1 MAPGPEGIP
10 QPFPQP
16 LPQPLP
22 QTYPKPYGQ
31 GGAFGGAGAF
41 GAAFTPSAPSRAYA
55 SPRPESFP
63 SAESAADTGSD
74 PRDAR
79 DPRDERDD
87 DAPRGLLES
96 RYEWIVGMMYSFTD
110 ERVVRVLIALFT
122 AGMGVCATLEIL
134 FGFGAR
140 TQPALGIQIGCGVF
154 AFTAALWWLV
164 ISWPRLWTLFV
175 FVVLADIGIVAA
187 NLTADMPPEFAIGKT
202 AFLAVLGLVAGIF
215 LDRWML
221 ATHMVLSAGGV
232 TAIIG
237 WKLFTTDVPVL
248 GAMVV
253 WVPVMALTIA
263 IPTLLYTFVRS
274 VRLDQN

>member
-16 LPQPLP
+16 YPQ
-22 QTYPKPYGQ
+22 PYGQ
-31 GGAFGGAGAF
+31 GGGFGAAGAF
-41 GAAFTPSAPSRAYA
+41 GTAFTPSAPPRAYA
-55 SPRPESFP
+55 SPRTETYP
-63 SAESAADTGSD
+63 AADSAVDTTGD
-74 PRDAR
+74 QRDSR

-87 DAPRGLLES
+87 DAPRSLLES

-122 AGMGVCATLEIL
+122 AGMGVCATLEIF
-134 FGFGAR
+134 FGFAAR

-154 AFTAALWWLV
+154 AFCAALWWLV
-164 ISWPRLWTLFV
+164 TSWPRLWTLFV
-175 FVVLADIGIVAA
+175 FVVLADIAIIAA
-187 NLTADMPPEFAIGKT
+187 NVTVDMPAELAIGKT

-221 ATHMVLSAGGV
+221 LTHLVLTAGGV
-232 TAIIG
+232 TAIVV
-237 WKLFTTDVPVL
+237 WLVATSAVPVL
-248 GAMVV
+248 GAVVV
-253 WVPVMALTIA
+253 WLPIVSLTIA
-263 IPTLLYTFVRS
+263 IPVLLYTFVRS

>member
-16 LPQPLP
+16 LPQ
-22 QTYPKPYGQ
+22 TYPQSYGQ

-41 GAAFTPSAPSRAYA
+41 GTAFTPSAPSRAYA
-55 SPRPESFP
+55 SPRPESYP
-63 SAESAADTGSD
+63 SADSVADIGS
-74 PRDAR
+74 

-122 AGMGVCATLEIL
+122 AGMGVCATLEIF
-134 FGFGAR
+134 FGFAAR

-154 AFTAALWWLV
+154 AFCAALWWLV

-175 FVVLADIGIVAA
+175 FVVLADIGIIAA
-187 NLTADMPPEFAIGKT
+187 NVTVDMPAELAIGKT

-221 ATHMVLSAGGV
+221 LTHLMLTAGGV
-232 TAIIG
+232 TAIVA
-237 WKLFTTDVPVL
+237 WLVATSSVPVL
-248 GAMVV
+248 GAVVV
-253 WVPVMALTIA
+253 WLPIVALTIA
-263 IPTLLYTFVRS
+263 IPVLLYTFVRS

>member
-16 LPQPLP
+16 LPQ
-22 QTYPKPYGQ
+22 TYPQSYGQ

-41 GAAFTPSAPSRAYA
+41 GTAFTPSAPSRAYA
-55 SPRPESFP
+55 SPRPESYP
-63 SAESAADTGSD
+63 SADSGADIGSD
-74 PRDAR
+74 N
-79 DPRDERDD
+79 RDERDD

-221 ATHMVLSAGGV
+221 ATHMMLSAGGV

-237 WKLFTTDVPVL
+237 WKLFTTEVPVL

-253 WVPVMALTIA
+253 WVPVVALTIA
-263 IPTLLYTFVRS
+263 IPVLLYTFVRA